1 MVPDLSMGALKC
13 WDGSRSWSPNAP
25 CASSSMRN
33 GLRLLRLLRQR
44 GDSGGPDVVALGGF
58 ITSAA
63 ALAGRPP
70 EADLVGREIGGD
82 GGVFE
87 HVR

>member
-1 MVPDLSMGALKC
+1 MAFVFFAFCVNAETAADLT
-13 WDGSRSWSPNAP
+13 SRLW
-25 CASSSMRN
+25 
-33 GLRLLRLLRQR
+33 
-44 GDSGGPDVVALGGF
+44 GGF